1 MKHFIGVTLLI
12 LVLTAIVGLG
22 LSAAQLLPQVASLQG
37 EFIDQLFQFH
47 IWAIAF
53 LFSLIVGFM
62 LYSIFVFRRK
72 AGDESDAPHVEGN
85 NALEVTWTILPL
97 IAVVGVA
104 VYGAD
109 ILAKVTAM
117 DPQALEI
124 KVIGQQWAWRFEY
137 PDYGI
142 VSEELVL
149 PVDKQVLLVMESAD
163 VLHSFWVP
171 EFRVKQDLM
180 PGSETELRITPTE
193 VGSYRVRC
201 AEVCGLQH
209 AYMLANVSVLTQ
221 SNFDAWLTEKAIVS
235 EDPVER
241 GQDYYIQYGCQACHS
256 LDGSQIVGPSFV
268 GAYGRTVLLE
278 DGTTT
283 LADETYLYQSIINPN
298 FQIVSGYP
306 ANAMP
311 QNFGETMTDEQIAD
325 LIEFIKSLSDN

>member
-1 MKHFIGVTLLI
+1 MKHFIGVTLLV
-12 LVLTAIVGLG
+12 LVLTALVGLG

-37 EFIDQLFQFH
+37 EFIDSLFQFH

-53 LFSLIVGFM
+53 LFSLIGGFM
-62 LYSIFVFRRK
+62 LYSIFFFRRK
-72 AGDESDAPHVEGN
+72 AGDESDGPHVEGN
-85 NALEVTWTILPL
+85 DALEITWTVLPL

-104 VYGAD
+104 VLGAD
-109 ILAKVTAM
+109 VLAKVTAM
-117 DPQALEI
+117 DPQALEV
-124 KVIGQQWAWRFEY
+124 KVIGQQWSWRFEY

-142 VSEELVL
+142 VSDELVL
-149 PVDKQVLLVMESAD
+149 PVDQQVLLVMESVD

-193 VGSYRVRC
+193 IGTYTVRC

-209 AYMLANVSVLTQ
+209 AYMLANVAVMSRD
-221 SNFDAWLTEKAIVS
+221 NFDEWVGEKAIVS

-241 GQDYYIQYGCQACHS
+241 GEEYYLQYGCQACHS
-256 LDGSQIVGPSFV
+256 LDGSAIVGPSFLD
-268 GAYGRTVLLE
+268 AYGRTVQFE
-278 DGTTT
+278 DGSTA
-283 LADETYLYQSIINPN
+283 LADEEYFYQSIVNPN

-311 QNFGETMTDEQIAD
+311 QNFGETLTEQQIVD
-325 LIEFIKSLSDN
+325 IIEFIKSLSDN